1 MVAGGF
7 PCHKIVG
14 HRKVV
19 GIAHHTCVA
28 DAQRGQQGGDL
39 RCPAAVGV
47 GKAAHGVAHNTLQL
61 HTVCQH
67 LPGGLVQRAAGDGG
81 VVVGVAGNLVPLVQ
95 LRPFA
100 FGDALGAGQAAVQVE
115 GAPDA
120 VAVEQLDK
128 AAVLQTAVIIAHRQ
142 HLVLAAGETGVNDLR
157 FGVVHKQSLLFC
169 QIYLKFARST
179 SSAGVVSCKS
189 CCTKAC
195 AVRQAPAFCWWA
207 LSCFAPTHI

>member
-1 MVAGGF
+1 MAPDIHHVEILRLVQLYKSLAVLQQVVGVVAGGF

-19 GIAHHTCVA
+19 GVAHHAGVA

-47 GKAAHGVAHNTLQL
+47 GKAAHGVAHDALKL
-61 HTVCQH
+61 HTVGQH
-67 LPGGLVQRAAGDGG
+67 LPGGLIQRAAGDGG
-81 VVVGVAGNLVPLVQ
+81 MVVGMTGDLMALVQ
-95 LRPFA
+95 LDPLA
-100 FGDALGAGQAAVQVE
+100 LGDALGAGQAAVQVE

-142 HLVLAAGETGVNDLR
+142 HLMLAAGEAGVNDLR
-157 FGVVHKQSLLFC
+157 FGVVHKQNPLFC
-169 QIYLKFARST
+169 QNLFEIRP
-179 SSAGVVSCKS
+179 
-189 CCTKAC
+189 
-195 AVRQAPAFCWWA
+195 Q
-207 LSCFAPTHI
+207 HIQCRGGIL